1 MIKDHIQKP
10 TIPVIS
16 RRHVLLNGGAACAAA
31 MFVEPRAAFAEPNG
45 ISRVAESIHQEIAF
59 SSNRNR
65 IYQALTEAKRFD
77 RVVQLSGVMQS
88 VGLAQLKKPTQISA
102 HNGGMFSIFG
112 GYISGRQ
119 IELIPKELIVQAWRV
134 GNWDPGVYSIA
145 RFSLIEHGAGTT
157 IKFDHAGF
165 PIGQADHLAAGW
177 QANYWEPLRKYLAEG

>member
-10 TIPVIS
+10 SIPIIS
-16 RRHVLLNGGAACAAA
+16 RRHLMLNGGVAFAAA
-31 MFVEPRAAFAEPNG
+31 MFVEPRAALAQPDG

-77 RVVQLSGVMQS
+77 RVVQLSGVMKS
-88 VGLAQLKKPTQISA
+88 ADLAQMKKPTEISA
-102 HNGGMFSIFG
+102 RAGAAFSAFG

-119 IELIPKELIVQAWRV
+119 IELVPTELIVQAWRV
-134 GNWDPGVYSIA
+134 GSWDPGVYSIA
-145 RFSLIEHGAGTT
+145 RFSLLEHGAGTT
-157 IKFDHAGF
+157 LKFDHTGF

-177 QANYWEPLRKYLAEG
+177 QANYWEPLHKYLSQG